1 MEKNLFE
8 NAREA
13 VNRFTQKRGGKHDA
27 TNAEDM
33 QAAKQAIQSAYS
45 QCSQQ
50 EKQQLQQLEQEI
62 ESHHN
67 TLS

>member
-27 TNAEDM
+27 TNQHDM
-33 QAAKQAIQSAYS
+33 EAAKQAIQSAYS
-45 QCSQQ
+45 QCSQE
-50 EKQQLQQLEQEI
+50 EKQQLQQFEQEV
-62 ESHHN
+62 EAHHN
-67 TLS
+67 NLR